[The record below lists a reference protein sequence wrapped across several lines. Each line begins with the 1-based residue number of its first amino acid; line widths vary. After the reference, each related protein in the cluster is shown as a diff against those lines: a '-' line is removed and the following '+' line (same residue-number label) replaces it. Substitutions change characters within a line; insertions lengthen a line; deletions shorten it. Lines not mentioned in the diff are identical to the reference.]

1 MPSSS
6 SSHRRAYLLEQKRKG
21 RHLLGVFPGRYP
33 REILWALNILPV
45 EIWDPP
51 LEVRAADAHLQAY
64 ICPVVKLGLEL
75 LLQGKADML
84 DGFLFPHTCDSIQNL
99 ASLVRDYL
107 GLDKP
112 CFFLNHP
119 RAPLGPSA
127 RRYYRRTLQQL
138 SLSLARHFGP
148 LSTDELERRVAQG
161 RRITSLVAKLYHQ
174 RRQGRLPLDNRRF
187 YAILRRAEWM
197 HPDDFQALLQE
208 VLARPPA
215 PQAPGG
221 PSLVLSGVLASR
233 DLLATL
239 DRLGVRLSSDDLLN
253 TGRRWSAA
261 LRLWEAGDDP
271 WAELAKSYFRLAP
284 CSSRTDSLESRLR
297 HILGLVDYTGSAGVI
312 FQVVKFCEPEL
323 FDLPPLMEGLK
334 QRGIP
339 VLSLET
345 ELKETAGGQTA
356 TRVEAFVEMI
366 Q

>member
-1 MPSSS
+1 MLDSFPN
-6 SSHRRAYLLEQKRKG
+6 RRDYLLEQKEKG
-21 RHLLGVFPGRYP
+21 RRLLGVFPGRYP

-75 LLQGKADML
+75 LLQGKADLL

-119 RAPLGPSA
+119 RAPLGQAA
-127 RRYYRRTLQQL
+127 RRYYHRTLQQL
-138 SLSLARHFGP
+138 SVSLARHFGP
-148 LSTDELERRVAQG
+148 LRTDELERRVTQG
-161 RRITSLVAKLYHQ
+161 REITYLVAKLYLQ
-174 RRQGRLPLDNRRF
+174 RREGTLPLDNREF
-187 YAILRRAEWM
+187 YALLRRAEWL
-197 HPDDFQALLQE
+197 HPDDFQTLLQE
-208 VLARPPA
+208 VLARPPS
-215 PQAPGG
+215 PRPPSG
-221 PSLVLSGVLASR
+221 PTLVLSGVLPGR

-239 DRLGVRLSSDDLLN
+239 DRLGGRVANDDLLN

-261 LRLWEAGDDP
+261 LRLWESGDDP

-297 HILGLVDYTGSAGVI
+297 HILGLVDYTGAAGVI

-345 ELKETAGGQTA
+345 ELKSASSGQTA
-356 TRVEAFVEMI
+356 TRVEAFMEMI